1 MCTRISSSQISPCIC
16 TLLKHTTQICSI
28 NRAIWLMR
36 PIHPTRF
43 NLCQCN
49 HSLLL
54 DWQLRFTIW
63 ITRVLQCL
71 STFTKT
77 NFSDKYHHQY
87 LCLLICAL
95 MHLFSSVFT
104 NYSLPCNGLNCILIF
119 KVLHFEVWTQC
130 LHQFIQ
136 TIQCTGC
143 NPMGQQYL
151 FAFLQINYSLTFA
164 TIQTG
169 CSPSRHLPSNNG
181 SLNFFPA
188 SSALSFVPISII
200 QPCANLQLASA
211 DENCKSL

>member
-1 MCTRISSSQISPCIC
+1 MCTHISSSQISPSIC
-16 TLLKHTTQICSI
+16 TLLKHRKQICSI

-36 PIHPTRF
+36 PIHPTQF

-119 KVLHFEVWTQC
+119 KVLHFELWTPC

-136 TIQCTGC
+136 TIQTALGVAS
-143 NPMGQQYL
+143 PTPFQQHL
-151 FAFLQINYSLTFA
+151 VVFLHKNYSLTCNYSNWG
-164 TIQTG
+164 Q
-169 CSPSRHLPSNNG
+169 LPSNNTSFQHVPLWALCQSQLFNLVLIS
-181 SLNFFPA
+181 SL
-188 SSALSFVPISII
+188 
-200 QPCANLQLASA
+200 
-211 DENCKSL
+211 